1 MSVRNQR
8 ITNGRQTIT
17 NEKEEKKARK
27 IEEKEEGRKDQEAVG
42 PKETRDTLKI
52 S

>member
-1 MSVRNQR
+1 MSVRNER
-8 ITNGRQTIT
+8 ITNSRQTVT
-17 NEKEEKKARK
+17 NEKKVRR
-27 IEEKEEGRKDQEAVG
+27 IEEKEEGREDPEVVG